1 MKKLLITGGSGFV
14 GRSLLPLLQR
24 KYDVCL
30 LSSQDELSIDGFSGE
45 ILSCDIFD
53 TVRLEGILSSVKPE
67 KLIHL
72 AWGMEAGNYNLQ
84 SNYSWLLASMRL
96 LELFQ
101 ENGGKSVMMVGSC
114 TQYDWTLGG
123 CDETRT
129 PRAYGTMYGNCK
141 NILED
146 FALSFCASHDLQ
158 CICTRPFFMYGPREA
173 EYRFVA
179 HLINSLLKDRE
190 AIVENGSLYR
200 DYLHVEDVAGLMV
213 SLLNT
218 NSSGVFNV
226 GAGEMYNLG
235 SMAVMIGEL
244 LNKPDLV
251 TIRIPDNISNR
262 YLFAKM
268 DNVRSVTNWLPEHD
282 LESGLL
288 NTIEWW
294 ERNV

>member
-1 MKKLLITGGSGFV
+1 MKKILITGGSGLI
-14 GRSLLPLLQR
+14 GRNLLPLLQR
-24 KYDVCL
+24 KYDVYL
-30 LSSQDELSIDGFSGE
+30 LSSQDKLSIDGFSGK

-53 TVRLEGILSSVKPE
+53 TVGLEGILSSLKPE

-101 ENGGKSVMMVGSC
+101 ENGGKSVMMAGSC
-114 TQYDWTLGG
+114 LQYDWTLGG
-123 CDETRT
+123 CDEKRT
-129 PRAYGTMYGNCK
+129 PRTHETIHGNCK

-158 CICTRPFFMYGPREA
+158 CIWTRVFFMYGQHEA
-173 EYRFVA
+173 ENRFVA
-179 HLINSLLKDRE
+179 NLIISLLKDRE
-190 AIVENGSLYR
+190 AIVQNGSLYR
-200 DYLHVEDVAGLMV
+200 DYLHVEDVAGLMM

-218 NSSGVFNV
+218 NKSGVFNV
-226 GAGEMYNLG
+226 GSGEMYNLG

-244 LNKPDLV
+244 LNKPDLITV
-251 TIRIPDNISNR
+251 RTPDNTSNR
-262 YLFAKM
+262 YLFANM
-268 DNVRSVTNWLPEHD
+268 DNVRSVTNWQPKYD

-288 NTIEWW
+288 RTIEWW